1 MNKILPNIIVKIVQH
16 WPEAVGEREVV
27 LQRGAGAGVA
37 AGVRRGPLRRGEAR
51 HDPDGEGDHEVG
63 KQDVQPDV
71 QGKRVH
77 EAAHSRAWNEGPHKV
92 RNHGKGP

>member
-1 MNKILPNIIVKIVQH
+1 MNKIFPNFNVKIVQH
-16 WPEAVGEREVV
+16 RPEAVGEREVI

-37 AGVRRGPLRRGEAR
+37 AGVRRRPLRRGEAR
-51 HDPDGEGDHEVG
+51 HDPDGERDHEVG

-77 EAAHSRAWNEGPHKV
+77 EAVHSRHFIELETKV
-92 RNHGKGP
+92 RNRRED